1 MDLHHI
7 FFLGAEMMERY
18 FLSKGEISKEQA
30 LEVFK
35 NKINESPKF
44 SKEIDDELIVITEGY
59 WLYSFLDGWLK
70 NLDYLVIQDGKQTSG
85 TIDCSHN
92 LASKEFLL
100 RKLNTK
106 NFVEQE
112 IDLKELYCLNIK
124 EPEEAQKKFIQGFYS
139 KMTDSICER
148 HHLLLTQKGNA
159 LDIAPIRDFNE
170 LQKRVYLEKVYKIN
184 YYDRASKK
192 NYQSLFSTLQTDFY
206 ELDFSPSNE
215 FQAFYKLYRRPIISL
230 PKDLLPMYYDLVF
243 DVYLKTQEELK
254 YMQEKELFHKIKK
267 NLQYKDYTK
276 YNDYLLQMIFY
287 FKKKNYLKELSLPTQ
302 QLKEELFF
310 EYLTLRYHPD
320 SGLKLA
326 KKIQSGLIDEDYVKM
341 LKFASD
347 LGSSYAKKELYV
359 YYSSP
364 RYYNEYYMKRYS

>member
-7 FFLGAEMMERY
+7 FFLGAGIMDRY
-18 FLSKGEISKEQA
+18 FLSKSELSQEQVIEA
-30 LEVFK
+30 FK
-35 NKINESPKF
+35 NKITNLSKF
-44 SKEIDDELIVITEGY
+44 SNDIDEELVVVTEGF
-59 WLYSFLDGWLK
+59 WLYSFMDGFLK
-70 NLDYLVIQDGKQTSG
+70 NLDYLVIQNGKQTSG
-85 TIDCSHN
+85 MIDCSHHFAN
-92 LASKEFLL
+92 KDFLL

-106 NFVEQE
+106 DFVEQE
-112 IDLKELYCLNIK
+112 IDLKEYYCLNSK
-124 EPEEAQKKFIQGFYS
+124 EPEDAQKEFIKGFYN

-148 HHLLLTQKGNA
+148 HHLLLTQKENA

-170 LQKRVYLEKVYKIN
+170 LQKRIYLEKVYKIN
-184 YYDRASKK
+184 YYNRITKK
-192 NYQSLFSTLQTDFY
+192 TYQSLYSTLQNDFY
-206 ELDFSPSNE
+206 ELDFIPSTE
-215 FQAFYKLYRRPIISL
+215 YQAFYKIFKRPIISL
-230 PKDLLPMYYDLVF
+230 PKYLIPVYYDLVF

-254 YMQEKELFHKIKK
+254 YMQEKELLHKIKK

-287 FKKKNYLKELSLPTQ
+287 FKKKNYLKELSLPTN

-326 KKIQSGLIDEDYVKM
+326 KKVQSGLIDDDFVKL
-341 LKFASD
+341 LKYASD
-347 LGSSYAKKELYV
+347 LGNSYAKKELYV

-364 RYYNEYYMKRYS
+364 RYFNEYYMKRYS